1 MSGTKS
7 SASASSSSKAASKE
21 EKKEKEEDEM
31 KVVVSAAEKEEK
43 EDLKTTTEN
52 VADEDEDEEKKASNK
67 SKTKSTSDVQR
78 LPRPSREKH
87 ETAMKRL
94 NEQIEERKKT
104 IESAKSKIKVLR
116 DGREKEQAKY
126 APIRSKLNE
135 LAAQCQILMQ
145 TRDACRKEVQA
156 LDNMGKGER
165 DGGSGNR
172 GGGKSAE
179 QIDAEMRARRA
190 ATPPRGVR
198 ALTVNCVGGARP
210 PWSPCSPLRR
220 CFCM

>member
-104 IESAKSKIKVLR
+104 IEFGQKQNQSLERRTRKRASEIRTDSIEIKRVSR
-116 DGREKEQAKY
+116 AMSNFDA
-126 APIRSKLNE
+126 NE
-135 LAAQCQILMQ
+135 
-145 TRDACRKEVQA
+145 R
-156 LDNMGKGER
+156 
-165 DGGSGNR
+165 
-172 GGGKSAE
+172 
-179 QIDAEMRARRA
+179 
-190 ATPPRGVR
+190 
-198 ALTVNCVGGARP
+198 CV
-210 PWSPCSPLRR
+210 
-220 CFCM
+220 